1 MMIMADIDTFSIRV
15 ESSTIADFRKQAKN
29 EHITQGKLF
38 KKVFNLYLGRTISGE
53 EQIPF
58 CIHLFRFNNLKNEYL
73 KKKIYVGY
81 GVPLYFSLVFRFHG
95 HLFQSDKKKLG
106 EDTINRA
113 NDMSY
118 RQNYSSEL
126 AFIPSLTLSFPWK
139 SSSSLDSQA
148 KDEIDKDFGI
158 NLDYFCFMSAFR
170 VFKEWTDAYSSSI
183 LVNEQ
188 MYLVDWQIHSFA
200 MQACMGKEVLNTD
213 THNMHNPY
221 AGSFDLNEPTIA
233 EDLPFAIS
241 ILYKI
246 DDISKGEEILR
257 LNRKYLNP
265 NDVSNLKNVLKP
277 TISKN
282 DSDLETILAEYSF
295 KRG

>member
-1 MMIMADIDTFSIRV
+1 MADIDTFSIRV
-15 ESSTIADFRKQAKN
+15 ESSTIADFRKQAKD

-38 KKVFNLYLGRTISGE
+38 KKVLNLYLGKTIAGE

-58 CIHLFRFNNLKNEYL
+58 CIHLFRFNNIGNEYL

-81 GVPLYFSLVFRFHG
+81 GVPIYFSLVFRFHG
-95 HLFQSDKKKLG
+95 RVFPSDTKKLG
-106 EDTINRA
+106 EDIDRA
-113 NDMSY
+113 NSMSY
-118 RQNYSSEL
+118 RHAYSSEL
-126 AFIPSLTLSFPWK
+126 VFNPSLLFSFPWR
-139 SSSSLDSQA
+139 SFSATESQA
-148 KDEIDKDFGI
+148 REELNKDLGI
-158 NLDYFCFMSAFR
+158 NSDGFCFMSAFR
-170 VFKEWTDAYSSSI
+170 VFKEWTDADNSSI